1 MKNFTDTLIDEY
13 TDMLCESDADD
24 KPVRHGELS
33 KKKGSYIEQLI
44 AHNKE
49 IERAYN
55 NPTVSTNQLKGLVKH
70 IVLGATPQDE
80 AHKSAATKRFL
91 IMLARQKSKSGI
103 IQLVW
108 NSRLKGDNLGV
119 I

>member
-13 TDMLCESDADD
+13 TDILCESDVDD
-24 KPVRHGELS
+24 KPVRHGKLS
-33 KKKGSYIEQLI
+33 NKKGSYIEQLI

-55 NPTVSTNQLKGLVKH
+55 DRAVSVSQLKELVKR
-70 IVLGATPQDE
+70 IVLGTTPQDE